1 MRPLEYMESLG
12 WTGRDVRY
20 AHGIHFN
27 DEDKDGDKWERQDFK
42 SGRYRLNRSGQS
54 RRSIHD

>member
-12 WTGRDVRY
+12 WTGDDVWY

-27 DEDKDGDKWERQDFK
+27 DEELK
-42 SGRYRLNRSGQS
+42 RLAETKNRSCS
-54 RRSIHD
+54 LSNI